1 MKFSFNPA
9 AMLAAFPDAMTG
21 WAGVFVVTLVI
32 IASVWVLNKVTNK
45 NGKEN

>member
-1 MKFSFNPA
+1 MNFSFNPQ

-32 IASVWVLNKVTNK
+32 IASVWVLNKVTSGK
-45 NGKEN
+45 GKEN